1 LLRDQAFD
9 VADIYGFELIQKFF
23 SSLERLT
30 FPVGTLWLIDLEDI
44 NRSSSMGCSENN
56 VRIDAQLISYPDGVS
71 EWPFTF

>member
-44 NRSSSMGCSENN
+44 NGSSSMGCSENN